1 MLSVTSQGTGSHLCS
16 SLRSALPGNSERT
29 KQPRRGRGDLL
40 RGKREENKS
49 SALACSLSAAQLTD
63 RAHGER
69 DGTAKAVGAQD
80 TLDNARPLARL
91 QGALS
96 RVLTLG
102 FLRQDSTLCPLQNH
116 TGNVAGVAHILAANP
131 TLMEPLGH
139 AERGQWDLP

>member
-1 MLSVTSQGTGSHLCS
+1 M
-16 SLRSALPGNSERT
+16 
-29 KQPRRGRGDLL
+29 L

-69 DGTAKAVGAQD
+69 DGTAKD